1 MVKKTNGD
9 HVRKNVKVLL
19 RGTVLELDPVQDYQI
34 RVQLEDGSPVWVR
47 RDMLIPDR
55 LRLPD
60 VPEHVIHDAYELR
73 KYADGFNA
81 TAVGNF
87 FNENGVLKMS
97 DETRAWFNQSA
108 ENRMK
113 FFKIL
118 GSD

>member
-1 MVKKTNGD
+1 MK
-9 HVRKNVKVLL
+9 KNVKVLL
-19 RGTVLELDPVQDYQI
+19 RGKVLELDPKQKYQI
-34 RVQLEDGSPVWVR
+34 RVELEDGSPIWVR
-47 RDMLIPDR
+47 RDMLIPDT

-60 VPEHVIHDAYELR
+60 VPEYVIHDAYELR
-73 KYADGFNA
+73 KYVDGFNA

-87 FNENGVLKMS
+87 FSENGVLKMS
-97 DETRAWFNQSA
+97 DETRAWFNNCV